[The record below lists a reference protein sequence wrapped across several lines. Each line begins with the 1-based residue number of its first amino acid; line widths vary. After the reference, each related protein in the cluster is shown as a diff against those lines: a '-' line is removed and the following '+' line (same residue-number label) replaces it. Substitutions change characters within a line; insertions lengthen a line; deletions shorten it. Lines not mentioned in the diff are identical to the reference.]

1 MWGREKK
8 ALMESRQFFFLNIY
22 SRVRD
27 KHRLKKLYFFDRVYL
42 IRRKNDIKVY
52 VPLEILFKWD
62 GKKKFGHNNH
72 HKGQIIL
79 QFFSPLIW
87 T

>member
-1 MWGREKK
+1 MCGEGKK
-8 ALMESRQFFFLNIY
+8 SVNGKSSIFFYIYIY

-62 GKKKFGHNNH
+62 
-72 HKGQIIL
+72 
-79 QFFSPLIW
+79 
-87 T
+87 